1 METMRL
7 PLSKQRGAILV
18 TSLLILL
25 VLTIIG
31 VTAMQMTRMQER
43 MVGNQRDLSRGF
55 QGAEAAL
62 RQGELQLRDYVSA
75 PLKCGVIGACAT
87 VFDREILPQLADQ
100 PQTWW
105 TSNALDYDF
114 DAQDLELAA
123 EPQYVIE
130 ELMDVRDCLE
140 VTECGRRTIYQ
151 VTGRSTGASGLT
163 EVVLQSTFAKP
174 PY

>member
-1 METMRL
+1 MTRTL
-7 PLSKQRGAILV
+7 HTQRGAILV

-43 MVGNQRDLSRGF
+43 MVGNQRDLSLGF

-62 RQGELQLRDYVSA
+62 RQAELQIRGYVSA
-75 PLKCGVIGACAT
+75 PLKCGVVDACAT

-100 PQTWW
+100 DQAWW
-105 TSNALDYDF
+105 TDVGTAYDA
-114 DAQDLELAA
+114 DLQNLELAA
-123 EPQYVIE
+123 EPEFVVE

-151 VTGRSTGASGLT
+151 VTARSTGASGLT